1 MNRKF
6 ILVTASLYLLLISC
20 SQQSLIRM
28 TVKTPKVDYK
38 RQLDLTLSDFHKD
51 AIYTEIIKNTYP
63 RLYDKVPDFD
73 EQSKRFIQNSSLVGT
88 EKKFDIVL
96 KKFMA
101 ILTDGHS
108 NYVIDFNKY
117 DKTRYGIFLYKERDS
132 WVIGNIDKE
141 IDSTVIGLK

>member
-101 ILTDGHS
+101 ILNDGHS